1 MDFTVGQIATLL
13 KGTIIGNTEAK
24 VNHLAKIDEIAKTG
38 SVCFLANPKYEN
50 FLYETQATAVIVKED
65 FQPKQTVNTTLI
77 LVKDPYIAFTTLLE
91 EYNKLAQQ
99 YNAHQR
105 IGIEQPSFVGENLQV
120 GENFYLGAFAYIGN
134 HCEIGDDVKIY
145 PHCYIGNQ
153 VKIGKGTVIHPGAK
167 IYDNTQIGEFCT
179 IHAGAIIG
187 SEGFGFAPQAD
198 GTYRAI
204 PQLGNVIL
212 KNYVNIGA
220 NTTIDR
226 ATIGSTLIQE
236 GVKLDNLIQIGHNV
250 IIGENTVMAAQAGV
264 AGSTKIGRG
273 CSIAGQVGIVN
284 SIQIADF
291 TQIGAK
297 AGVNG
302 SIKQEKTTIIGA
314 PAMDYKNFMKSSV
327 IFRKLPEL
335 QKRIEQL
342 EEKTLNL
349 PSSKK

>member
-1 MDFTVGQIATLL
+1 MDFTVKQIASLL
-13 KGTIIGNTEAK
+13 LGDIIGNAEAK
-24 VNHLAKIDEIAKTG
+24 VNQLAKIDEEAKSG
-38 SVCFLANPKYEN
+38 SICFLANPKYEN
-50 FLYETQATAVIVKED
+50 FIYTTNATAVIVKDD
-65 FQPKQTVNTTLI
+65 FQPKQSIDTTLI
-77 LVKDPYIAFTTLLE
+77 LVKDPYIAFTKLLE

-105 IGIEQPSFVGENLQV
+105 IGIEQPSFAGKNLKTGER
-120 GENFYLGAFAYIGN
+120 FYLGAFAYVGN
-134 HCEIGDDVKIY
+134 DCEIGDDVKIY
-145 PHCYIGNQ
+145 PHCFVGNN
-153 VKIGKGTVIHPGAK
+153 VKIGNGTVIHPGAK
-167 IYDNTQIGEFCT
+167 IYDNTQIGCNCN

-198 GTYRAI
+198 GTYKSI

-212 KNYVNIGA
+212 KDNVNIGA
-220 NTTIDR
+220 NTTVDR

-250 IIGENTVMAAQAGV
+250 IIGEHTVMAAQAGI
-264 AGSTKIGRG
+264 AGSTKIGRM
-273 CSIAGQVGIVN
+273 CSIGGQVGIVN
-284 SIQIADF
+284 SIQIADY

-302 SIKQEKTTIIGA
+302 SIKQEKTTVIGA
-314 PAMDYKNFMKSSV
+314 PAMEFKNFMKSSV

-342 EEKTLNL
+342 EEKILNL
-349 PSSKK
+349 PPSKG